1 MTGAAGVFY
10 GAQTLPRPD
19 FEGEV
24 LGHVAA
30 SPDELLSPALILLI
44 AGTAMIFGLP
54 SVFTL
59 FGPRAR
65 VGVFG
70 LALVA
75 CGAVA
80 LTGVAQQL
88 MLVRTLVADQ
98 VVTPAEVEQVMANGM
113 HSGLLVAAYLC
124 FNVGELCVAWALMR
138 ACGVPR
144 WIPGLLVAHVLVA
157 VGSRALELGPF
168 ETLPVVLLSAA
179 LAAIGITANV
189 KAQPTGVSSRD
200 IAERH
205 RLEQAAR

>member
-1 MTGAAGVFY
+1 MFY

-30 SPDELLSPALILLI
+30 SGDGLLSPALILLI
-44 AGTAMIFGLP
+44 AGTAMLFGLP

-65 VGVFG
+65 VGVLG

-75 CGAVA
+75 FGAVA
-80 LTGVAQQL
+80 LTGVAHQL
-88 MLVRTLVADQ
+88 MVVRTIAAEQLVA
-98 VVTPAEVEQVMANGM
+98 PADLEQVMANGM

-124 FNVGELCVAWALMR
+124 FNVGELCVAWALTR
-138 ACGVPR
+138 SCGVPR
-144 WIPGLLVAHVLVA
+144 WIPWLLVAHVVVA
-157 VGSRALELGPF
+157 VVARAVDLGPF
-168 ETLPVVLLSAA
+168 DTIPVVLLSVA
-179 LAAIGITANV
+179 LASVGIAANV
-189 KAQPTGVSSRD
+189 RAQPVGISSRD

-205 RLEQAAR
+205 RLEQAGR